1 MNVRA
6 RLRERL
12 SAIAFGPRELSQ
24 FCNLGLRDPQ
34 GEIKVWLTGMG
45 TPRDVTRRNVLA
57 AARSLIIGIGLED
70 HGDLAGLSQKRLTLE
85 FRTGEDG
92 GTLLGMTGLKFVEA
106 LDLEGRERLCL
117 FHTQR
122 PENYCCRKTLLWR
135 RYLHFACQQWRNERG
150 PAAPKIQMV
159 ASELHALFV
168 FYICPR
174 PVVLVSVVDG
184 DGGNLFPMDLI
195 GPIGRHHYSLA
206 LHTTSKVLP
215 LIEHS
220 RRVALSSVPVEKMPV
235 AHRLGKNH
243 NRARVDWASLPFSLT
258 TSSVFGLPVPGF
270 SLRVREME
278 VASTRNL
285 GSHTLFICRVV
296 DEHACADGLQFFQA
310 HGFYEGWRK
319 QAIPL
324 TVPD

>member
-1 MNVRA
+1 
-6 RLRERL
+6 
-12 SAIAFGPRELSQ
+12 
-24 FCNLGLRDPQ
+24 
-34 GEIKVWLTGMG
+34 
-45 TPRDVTRRNVLA
+45 
-57 AARSLIIGIGLED
+57 
-70 HGDLAGLSQKRLTLE
+70 
-85 FRTGEDG
+85 
-92 GTLLGMTGLKFVEA
+92 
-106 LDLEGRERLCL
+106 
-117 FHTQR
+117 
-122 PENYCCRKTLLWR
+122 
-135 RYLHFACQQWRNERG
+135 
-150 PAAPKIQMV
+150 
-159 ASELHALFV
+159 
-168 FYICPR
+168 
-174 PVVLVSVVDG
+174 VLVSVVDG
-184 DGGNLFPMDLI
+184 EGGNLFPMDLI

-215 LIEHS
+215 LIERS

-270 SLRVREME
+270 SPGVREME

-324 TVPD
+324 TVSD